1 MQTPQDWW
9 KDYFSAN
16 YGTLYRGPLAPEL
29 STSGEVE
36 TLRRLFSET
45 PGPVLDLGCGFGRHL
60 VGLRRAKV
68 PAYGVDYSADLIRQI
83 PAAQRKYAVRG
94 DIRRLPF
101 ADASFSGACMLFNTF
116 GYFAEEDNG
125 TVLAEVARVL
135 KPGAPLVLDIP
146 ARSGMRAVVHDLP
159 ASIRTQGDTSIY
171 EAWSYDDATH
181 RLLARGTWSIKEI
194 TQEWELSIRLYTP
207 AEIGRLLRR
216 AGFRAAPE
224 IRPNEDFELL
234 GTGNDLPPDSA
245 GFWRTVTNMAVLARR

>member
-1 MQTPQDWW
+1 MQTPHEWW

-29 STSGEVE
+29 STKEEVE
-36 TLRRLFSET
+36 TLVRLFSENA
-45 PGPVLDLGCGFGRHL
+45 GPVLDLGCGFGRHL
-60 VGLRRAKV
+60 TALRRAKV
-68 PAYGVDYSADLIRQI
+68 RAFGVDYSADLLRQI
-83 PAAQRKYAVRG
+83 PDAQRKFSVRG
-94 DIRRLPF
+94 DIRHLPF
-101 ADASFSGACMLFNTF
+101 ADATFSGACMLFNTF
-116 GYFAEEDNG
+116 GYFAEQDNG
-125 TVLAEVARVL
+125 AALAEIARVL

-181 RLLARGTWSIKEI
+181 RLLAKGTWRIKEI
-194 TQEWELSIRLYTP
+194 AQEWELSIRLYTP
-207 AEIGRLLRR
+207 AEISRLLRK

-224 IRPNEDFELL
+224 IRPNEDFMLL
-234 GTGNDLPPDSA
+234 GTGEDLPPDSA